1 MKNATDNSPTLTA
14 SGEGLARLIQEAGKP
29 RRSRKWLVLI
39 LLIVF
44 SGSGWLWLGKE
55 VQDGQ
60 QGTSFVTEP
69 LKRGDLSLDITVT
82 GNLEPTNEVTVGSEL
97 SGIVLEVYKDTNDHV
112 TLGEPLVKLDTSKLE
127 AQTESSRATLN
138 SAKAKV
144 TLARATLKESQASL
158 ARLQNLEE
166 ISLGK
171 AVSPADLDTA
181 IASAERAQADVLSA
195 EASVG
200 EAEAQLRINERDL
213 EKAVIKSP
221 IDGIVL
227 TRNIEPGQTVAASF
241 TAPELFVIAEKLEH
255 MKLIV
260 AVAEADIGHVSSG
273 QNASF
278 TVDAWPDRVYHA
290 KVTKVFYGSSVTDNV
305 VTYQAEL
312 EVGNDDLTLRPG
324 MTATADIKAAEAKG
338 QFIVQNEALRFNPA
352 EALSNPGKG
361 AKSERSFVQSLMP
374 GPPRNTAK
382 SKGNTSTPSAA
393 AKAGNY
399 RVWVLDAGTPRPV
412 SVKLGITDERR
423 TVISGEGLSEN
434 LAIILRTETAVPR

>member
-1 MKNATDNSPTLTA
+1 MKSATVNSPAPTA
-14 SGEGLARLIQEAGKP
+14 SGEGLAHIIEAAGKP
-29 RRSRKWLVLI
+29 RKTRLWFAVIIIIGLC
-39 LLIVF
+39 
-44 SGSGWLWLGKE
+44 GAGWWMFGRTA
-55 VQDGQ
+55 QDGQ
-60 QGTSFVTEP
+60 QGPALVTEP

-112 TLGEPLVKLDTSKLE
+112 ALGEPLVKLDTSKLE
-127 AQTESSRATLN
+127 AQTESSRAMLN

-144 TLARATLKESQASL
+144 TVAKATLKETRASL
-158 ARLQNLEE
+158 SRLQNLEK
-166 ISLGK
+166 ISSGK
-171 AVSPADLDTA
+171 AVSTADVDTSL
-181 IASAERAQADVLSA
+181 ASAERAEADVISA

-260 AVAEADIGHVSSG
+260 AVAEADIGHVSAG

-290 KVTKVFYGSSVTDNV
+290 NVTKVFYGSSVTDNV

-312 EVGNDDLTLRPG
+312 KVGNDDLTLRPG

-338 QFIVQNEALRFNPA
+338 QFIVQNEALRFDPA
-352 EALSNPGKG
+352 DALSKAGKS

-374 GPPRNTAK
+374 GPPRSMSK
-382 SKGNTSTPSAA
+382 SRGNAPAPSAA

-399 RVWVLDAGTPRPV
+399 RVWVLESGQPRSVP
-412 SVKLGITDERR
+412 VKLGITDERR

-434 LAIILRTETAVPR
+434 LAVILRTETAVPR